1 MSREMPLYKKY
12 ADTKAIGV
20 CPLCNFGGVEILD
33 IINGWDDYAVA
44 CFNFGTGRQ
53 KIRRYKIQWTD
64 SRESTPFIRKE
75 GVRYYFSNTANGEHI
90 IMGI

>member
-1 MSREMPLYKKY
+1 MKREPLYKKY

-20 CPLCNFGGVEILD
+20 CPLSNFGGVELLD

-64 SRESTPFIRKE
+64 SRNSVPYIKKE
-75 GVRYYFSNTANGEHI
+75 GVRYYINDTPNSAHVFLSI
-90 IMGI
+90 